1 MRVQRFVRCLV
12 IAAALCAPMQARAQA
27 ALIESLTSQLG
38 VSEEQA
44 TGGAGAI
51 FQVAQDRMAPP
62 QFSQLSDAVPG
73 IDGLLGAAPPL
84 GGTSGMLGGA
94 TSALGMG
101 ELGGLTELAGP
112 FTKLGLSPDMASQ
125 FVPIVLDYV
134 QSEGGQQAM
143 SLLQTA
149 LLGG

>member
-1 MRVQRFVRCLV
+1 MGVQRFVRSLV
-12 IAAALCAPMQARAQA
+12 IAAALGAPMQARAQA

-38 VSEEQA
+38 VSQEQA

-51 FQVAQDRMAPP
+51 FQVAQDRMAPA

-73 IDGLLGAAPPL
+73 IDGLVGAAPPL
-84 GGTSGMLGGA
+84 GGASGMLGGA

-101 ELGGLTELAGP
+101 ELGGLAELAGP